1 MRTPRT
7 VRNMNAQ
14 STAQPGV
21 NAPPQTTVPPRAPRK
36 PLPGMRDYTQPTPHE
51 QRMEQALD
59 DLICSINDSQL
70 ALRTAL
76 VAQVQTLDTVVYEH
90 DTQVLPVAAASFTMD
105 LPPQTAQTELITG
118 LYAGIVIPSL
128 SDATYPTIQNAW
140 AQIGEEYVNLAAL
153 FSADGTGG
161 MLPGNYA
168 FVIRSEA
175 KREINIFAAG
185 DFPADAFLTF
195 ALFGTVVPATLGDV
209 LH

>member
-1 MRTPRT
+1 M
-7 VRNMNAQ
+7 
-14 STAQPGV
+14 
-21 NAPPQTTVPPRAPRK
+21 
-36 PLPGMRDYTQPTPHE
+36 PGMRDYTIPTPHE
-51 QRMEQALD
+51 QRMEQAID
-59 DLICSINDSQL
+59 DLICSINDSQM

-90 DTQVLPVAAASFTMD
+90 DTQVLPVAAAQFTMD

-128 SDATYPTIQNAW
+128 SDPTYPTIQNAW
-140 AQIGEEYVNLAAL
+140 VQLGDEYVNLAAL
-153 FSADGTGG
+153 FAATGTGG

-175 KREINIFAAG
+175 KREINIFASG
-185 DFPADAFLTF
+185 VFPTDAYLTF
-195 ALFGTVVPATLGDV
+195 ALFGTTVPATLGDV